1 RDGNLTEAQ
10 RGRLLLDWDRVLGLE
25 LSTDLPDPPAV
36 EVDADEAARIDGLVA
51 ARTVAR
57 DSKNWPEADRI
68 RKELADL
75 QVVVTD
81 TPTGPT
87 WKKG

>member
-1 RDGNLTEAQ
+1 
-10 RGRLLLDWDRVLGLE
+10 
-25 LSTDLPDPPAV
+25 
-36 EVDADEAARIDGLVA
+36 
-51 ARTVAR
+51 
-57 DSKNWPEADRI
+57 WPEADRI